1 MEILTKKLKKGEI
14 NWGGLVIPRSKK
26 TLFPPPGVEFDL
38 LDNSMTF
45 TARMDD
51 QSRLRI
57 SAWYKQHRAVK
68 PGDEVTLYKENGK
81 MRISLSRYFS
91 KPEKEIFNW
100 AQEVIEAIR
109 GGEIEGIIR
118 LNKDGFC
125 VEIGD
130 HVKKTEIISTT
141 R

>member
-1 MEILTKKLKKGEI
+1 MTS
-14 NWGGLVIPRSKK
+14 VSPFRSR
-26 TLFPPPGVEFDL
+26 E
-38 LDNSMTF
+38 
-45 TARMDD
+45 TAPVAAD
-51 QSRLRI
+51 S
-57 SAWYKQHRAVK
+57 SALSGTA
-68 PGDEVTLYKENGK
+68 
-81 MRISLSRYFS
+81 SLSRYFS

-118 LNKDGFC
+118 LHKDGFC